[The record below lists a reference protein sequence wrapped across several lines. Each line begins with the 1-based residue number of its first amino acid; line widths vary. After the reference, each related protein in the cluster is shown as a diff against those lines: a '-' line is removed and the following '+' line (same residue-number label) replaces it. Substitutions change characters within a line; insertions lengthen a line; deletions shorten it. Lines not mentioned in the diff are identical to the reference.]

1 MIDDRPMREK
11 MSTYRYSSPYNDED
25 VVELLRRAIVQG
37 DQDARAWMQQ
47 RLGEVVRGW
56 LRHHPN
62 KEAAFR
68 LDSEDNYV
76 ALVFERFWRL
86 TIDQQVEYS
95 SLAIALSYLR
105 VSLHGAVLDTLRTYS
120 RPKEAPSPQLGFPKE
135 LPKEDVP
142 SSAGVWELLQGVH
155 LTVREQRLAYL
166 LFHCGLGPKE
176 IVQRCLQEFSDVCE
190 INRLRRTIL
199 ERLLR
204 N

>member
-1 MIDDRPMREK
+1 MRKK
-11 MSTYRYSSPYNDED
+11 MSTYRYSSPYNNED

-86 TIDQQVEYS
+86 TTDQQVECS

-105 VSLHGAVLDTLRTYS
+105 VSLHRAVLDPLRTYS
-120 RPKEAPSPQLGFPKE
+120 RPKAAPSPQLRFPKY
-135 LPKEDVP
+135 LPQQDVP

-155 LTVREQRLAYL
+155 LTGREQRSPYL
-166 LFHCGLGPKE
+166 LFH
-176 IVQRCLQEFSDVCE
+176 S
-190 INRLRRTIL
+190 RLTPTPL
-199 ERLLR
+199 S
-204 N
+204 

>member
-1 MIDDRPMREK
+1 MREK

-105 VSLHGAVLDTLRTYS
+105 VSLHGAVLDTLPTYS
-120 RPKEAPSPQLGFPKE
+120 RPKEMPKE
-135 LPKEDVP
+135 AVP
-142 SSAGVWELLQGVH
+142 SSAGVWALLQGVH

-166 LFHCGLGPKE
+166 LSHCGLGPKE
-176 IVQRCLQEFSDVCE
+176 IVQRCSQEFSDVCE